1 MAERRRNRVTLN
13 VVRPRKKKN
22 FVIEK
27 VDAPVKVK
35 PADPSRPPLL
45 SPDQIDAETSCRTAT
60 AHTAD
65 TESESVF
72 TRRKLKA
79 VEAWEELRRSTL
91 RAAVESMCLPDV
103 LCYNCNGNPAEVR
116 CVQCGP
122 TAFFCQHCTISLH
135 TTVRL
140 SHTPEIW
147 KVYYNYTRQHNSFT
161 CLNYR
166 IIIFVHLTCQ
176 LHQLKHIGIT
186 ALGVLAER

>member
-13 VVRPRKKKN
+13 VVRSRKKKD

-27 VDAPVKVK
+27 VDAPVQVK
-35 PADPSRPPLL
+35 PADSSRPPPPPQV
-45 SPDQIDAETSCRTAT
+45 PDQVDAEPQTSLSEPAP
-60 AHTAD
+60 AYAAD
-65 TESESVF
+65 TEPESVF

-103 LCYNCNGNPAEVR
+103 LCCNCDENPAEVR
-116 CVQCGP
+116 CMQCGP

-135 TTVRL
+135 KTVRL

-147 KVYYNYTRQHNSFT
+147 KVYIFNSCSDF
-161 CLNYR
+161 Y
-166 IIIFVHLTCQ
+166 
-176 LHQLKHIGIT
+176 
-186 ALGVLAER
+186 

>member
-45 SPDQIDAETSCRTAT
+45 PPDQIDAETSCRTAT

-103 LCYNCNGNPAEVR
+103 LCYNCNGKYAVFNVGQRLSFASIAP
-116 CVQCGP
+116 
-122 TAFFCQHCTISLH
+122 FHCT
-135 TTVRL
+135 RL
-140 SHTPEIW
+140 SACHILL
-147 KVYYNYTRQHNSFT
+147 KYGRY
-161 CLNYR
+161 
-166 IIIFVHLTCQ
+166 IIIILANIIHLP
-176 LHQLKHIGIT
+176 
-186 ALGVLAER
+186 V